1 LDNIALLTV
10 LGVQHLL
17 EWAETT
23 VTQLCFGALITPVT
37 CVVKGQL
44 PLVG

>member
-1 LDNIALLTV
+1 LDNIALATV
-10 LGVQHLL
+10 AGVQHLL
-17 EWAETT
+17 QWAEMT

-37 CVVKGQL
+37 CAVKGQL